1 MLARTPTVAAPSPS
15 IPPVDRDA
23 LLRPVGPL
31 PPHVYWARRALLC
44 AAVVAAALIVV
55 SRLAGSGGAHS
66 PEAGPSRHPSG
77 PTTSSHPASSSPAP
91 GTSRPLEPVASCVD
105 SALSVTGATD
115 RASYPPGAA
124 PLLAIRIRNNGAT
137 PCRRDIGPGARGLTV
152 LSGADRIWSS
162 DDCEGT
168 AMAVVTLAPGDTR
181 SYSLR
186 WSRHRSRRGCP
197 GPGPAARPGVYRLY
211 ASLGRIAARPAV
223 FSLR

>member
-77 PTTSSHPASSSPAP
+77 PTTSSHPASSSPP

-115 RASYPPGAA
+115 RASYPSGAA
-124 PLLAIRIRNNGAT
+124 PILAIRIRNNGAT

-168 AMAVVTLAPGDTR
+168 AMAVVTLAPGETR
-181 SYSLR
+181 SYTLR

-211 ASLGRIAARPAV
+211 ASLGRMTAHQAV